1 MNYLWHTREGG
12 SAIHEILVRA
22 FHRKLESEHPDVPSE
37 LSCSPRITFAL
48 PVLIVS
54 YASRHQLGLRYARAV
69 CTVFFPYWLKWLK
82 SDAMCFSSAVSF
94 FFFKVAIML
103 VLREEDHTLWYRPPR
118 IILFS
123 VVFVQECSS
132 DKGSAGFHFKR
143 IFLTVKSQTGQEGYR
158 KRVLI
163 REALWRPS

>member
-1 MNYLWHTREGG
+1 MIISLRGETSWGWNPKLWLYPSMNYLWHTREGG
-12 SAIHEILVRA
+12 STIHEILVRA

-103 VLREEDHTLWYRPPR
+103 VLREEDHTLRYRPPR
-118 IILFS
+118 IILSQLFL
-123 VVFVQECSS
+123 F
-132 DKGSAGFHFKR
+132 KSALQTKAWLVS
-143 IFLTVKSQTGQEGYR
+143 ISKEYFL
-158 KRVLI
+158 L
-163 REALWRPS
+163 